1 MTNSYRPLPML
12 LVCTTTIQG
21 TLSVS
26 ILHNKLFPSSGTKA
40 GLFRWAAIAPYINS
54 VLILLHVL
62 YFAKIDL
69 FWKIGILLQ
78 FLGFVG
84 VFRSSNGSYHSVVC
98 VCVWYGRCPLSNLSQ
113 LSPMICTG
121 DRAGGALPYMGCI
134 GMCRCEGYGFQA
146 VFSRIG
152 YIIQSVWV

>member
-1 MTNSYRPLPML
+1 MTNSYRPLPMP

-40 GLFRWAAIAPYINS
+40 GLFRWAAIPPYLNC

-69 FWKIGILLQ
+69 FRKIGILLQ

-98 VCVWYGRCPLSNLSQ
+98 VCDMAVVLSLICLSCPLWFAQ
-113 LSPMICTG
+113 GIKP
-121 DRAGGALPYMGCI
+121 GGYCHIWAVLVCAAVK
-134 GMCRCEGYGFQA
+134 GM
-146 VFSRIG
+146 VFKQFTLGQGI
-152 YIIQSVWV
+152 

>member
-40 GLFRWAAIAPYINS
+40 GLFRWAAIPPYINC

-121 DRAGGALPYMGCI
+121 DQAGGGGYCHIWAVLVCAAVK
-134 GMCRCEGYGFQA
+134 GM
-146 VFSRIG
+146 VFKQFTLGQGI
-152 YIIQSVWV
+152 

>member
-40 GLFRWAAIAPYINS
+40 GLFRWAAIPPYINC

-98 VCVWYGRCPLSNLSQ
+98 VCVCDMAVVLSLICLSCPLWFAQ
-113 LSPMICTG
+113 GIEP
-121 DRAGGALPYMGCI
+121 GGYCHIWAVLVCAAVK
-134 GMCRCEGYGFQA
+134 GM
-146 VFSRIG
+146 VFKQFTLGQGI
-152 YIIQSVWV
+152 

>member
-40 GLFRWAAIAPYINS
+40 GLFRWAAIPPYINC

-98 VCVWYGRCPLSNLSQ
+98 VCVCVIWP

-121 DRAGGALPYMGCI
+121 DRAGGVLPYMGCI

-146 VFSRIG
+146 VYSRTG

>member
-40 GLFRWAAIAPYINS
+40 GLFRWAAIPPYINC

-98 VCVWYGRCPLSNLSQ
+98 VCVCVCDMAVVLSLICLSCSLWFAQ
-113 LSPMICTG
+113 GIEP
-121 DRAGGALPYMGCI
+121 GGHCHI
-134 GMCRCEGYGFQA
+134 WA
-146 VFSRIG
+146 VLVCAAVKSMVFKQFSLG
-152 YIIQSVWV
+152 

>member
-1 MTNSYRPLPML
+1 MTNSYRPLPMP

-40 GLFRWAAIAPYINS
+40 GLFRWAAIPPYLNC

-69 FWKIGILLQ
+69 FRKIGILLQ

-98 VCVWYGRCPLSNLSQ
+98 VCVIWPLSSL
-113 LSPMICTG
+113 
-121 DRAGGALPYMGCI
+121 
-134 GMCRCEGYGFQA
+134 
-146 VFSRIG
+146 
-152 YIIQSVWV
+152 